1 MHFAVSRPLPHL
13 QPLRHLVRRVHEDAM
28 HTSEIRVRETGMHRD
43 TDTDT
48 ETDTETETLNDP
60 PS

>member
-1 MHFAVSRPLPHL
+1 
-13 QPLRHLVRRVHEDAM
+13 M